1 MRDRRFKTLF
11 KNKLITLRV
20 KFGDPIQIHR
30 RGAENA
36 EASQRGEEKKRVF
49 FSPLFSARPLRSLR
63 LCGEVSLVAEN
74 DQFIFEQTRRYGAAR
89 QQAAERAVKPLV
101 TRDVMLLA

>member
-11 KNKLITLRV
+11 KNKLITLRD
-20 KFGDPIQIHR
+20 KFGDPIQTHR

-36 EASQRGEEKKRVF
+36 EASRRGKEKKRVF
-49 FSPLFSARPLRSLR
+49 YSPFFSAKPLCSLR
-63 LCGEVSLVAEN
+63 LCGEVSLVSES

-89 QQAAERAVKPLV
+89 QHAAGHAVKSHADA
-101 TRDVMLLA
+101 RC